1 MKHLPKL
8 YVNKIISST
17 LNMCHRCLRAYLKFD
32 VFFFVL
38 CVYLNWILSAVVF
51 AMFIENELFL
61 RRIIQASKPLWMT
74 RKCSRRIKRN
84 KAELSQFHN
93 VDFFKRINIRI
104 WSLNNSLVQISN
116 ISAKC
121 LTVLCGRILNKA
133 SSEFPV

>member
-61 RRIIQASKPLWMT
+61 RRIIQASTPL
-74 RKCSRRIKRN
+74 
-84 KAELSQFHN
+84 
-93 VDFFKRINIRI
+93 
-104 WSLNNSLVQISN
+104 
-116 ISAKC
+116 
-121 LTVLCGRILNKA
+121 
-133 SSEFPV
+133 